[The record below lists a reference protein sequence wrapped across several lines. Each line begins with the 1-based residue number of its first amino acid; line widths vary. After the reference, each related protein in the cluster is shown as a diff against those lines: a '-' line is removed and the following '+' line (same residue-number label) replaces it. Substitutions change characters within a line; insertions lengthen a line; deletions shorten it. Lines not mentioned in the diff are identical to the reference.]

1 MGRRGKKEE
10 KSAPGAPLWMVT
22 YSDMVTLLLTFFV
35 MLIAMASFEK
45 PGRVQ
50 AVFQSIRLALGVG
63 GAHEQLM
70 GSSSEVQ
77 QQIKEIQ
84 SNDQL
89 QPVMS
94 RLRESLSRKVSDD
107 MIRMTRTRTEI
118 RVSLS
123 DSVLFKA
130 GKRELSPAAYPVLT
144 KIAQILADFQKVKVQ
159 VEGHTDDTGDTKGN
173 WDLSAGRAV
182 EVVHYLQQKGKLDG
196 QILEAKGY
204 GQFRPAA
211 PEGME
216 ELEHWNRRVELV
228 IQSENPVAYEAL
240 YEVERA
246 TGGLD
251 GG

>member
-1 MGRRGKKEE
+1 MGRRQKKEE
-10 KSAPGAPLWMVT
+10 QASAGAPLWMVT

-35 MLIAMASFEK
+35 MLIAMANFEQV
-45 PGRVQ
+45 GRVQ

-70 GSSSEVQ
+70 GASEEQ
-77 QQIKEIQ
+77 QQQVAEIQ
-84 SNDQL
+84 SRDEL

-94 RLRESLSRKVSDD
+94 RLRESLSRKISDD
-107 MIRMTRTRTEI
+107 LVRMTRTRTEI

-123 DSVLFKA
+123 DGVLFKP
-130 GKRELSPAAYPVLT
+130 GSRELDPRSFPLLT
-144 KIAQILADFQKVKVQ
+144 QIAQILGEHEKVSVQ
-159 VEGHTDDTGDTKGN
+159 VEGHTDDTGNVKGN

-182 EVVHYLQQKGKLDG
+182 EVVYYLQNKGELDG
-196 QILEAKGY
+196 RSLEAKGY
-204 GQFRPAA
+204 GQFQPSA
-211 PEGME
+211 PDGME
-216 ELEHWNRRVELV
+216 GAWNRRVELV
-228 IQSENPVAYEAL
+228 IQSESPVAYEAL